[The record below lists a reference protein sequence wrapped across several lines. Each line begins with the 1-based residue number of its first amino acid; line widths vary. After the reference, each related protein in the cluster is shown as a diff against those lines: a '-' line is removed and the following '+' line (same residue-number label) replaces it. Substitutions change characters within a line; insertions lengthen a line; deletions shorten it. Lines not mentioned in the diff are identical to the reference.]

1 MSASARAATPSLS
14 DRARAACRL
23 RARVLAGLAVLLLL
37 PFAAGAQSPDAHA
50 EAGRAFDTLRASQP
64 DRMPRIAE
72 PEGAAVLRV
81 LGDAPRFLDA
91 VRYGPDDLAVLSD
104 LCDRERTAITD
115 YTGFRAQQQ
124 GQFVASVV
132 VANMLEFQEE
142 LAVLQPFLA
151 RCIARQVPV
160 AEGLLRQL
168 GERQAAQLR
177 LGGLRRSQAV
187 LLQLYAGVASCLSD
201 ARFGPSYCGLLDVM
215 AELAP
220 VHARALP
227 LASRAMVTRM
237 LPAVEQVPAGPRRQ
251 AVQRIAEAM
260 AIDRCTSL
268 CLLGAG
274 P

>member
-1 MSASARAATPSLS
+1 MSASAQAATPSQP
-14 DRARAACRL
+14 DACRAGRL
-23 RARVLAGLAVLLLL
+23 RALVVAWLLALLFPGAVV
-37 PFAAGAQSPDAHA
+37 AQSLDAHA
-50 EAGRAFDTLRASQP
+50 EAGRAFDAIRATLP
-64 DRMPRIAE
+64 DRMPRLAE
-72 PEGAAVLRV
+72 PQDAAVLRV

-104 LCDRERTAITD
+104 LCDRDRTIITA

-177 LGGLRRSQAV
+177 LGGLKRSQAA
-187 LLQLYAGVASCLSD
+187 LLQLYAGIATCLSD
-201 ARFGPSYCGLLDVM
+201 ARFGAAYCGLLDVM

-260 AIDRCTSL
+260 ATDRCTTL
-268 CLLGAG
+268 CLLGS
-274 P
+274 

>member
-1 MSASARAATPSLS
+1 MSASARAATPSPS
-14 DRARAACRL
+14 DRTRAAFWL
-23 RARVLAGLAVLLLL
+23 RACGLAALLLL
-37 PFAAGAQSPDAHA
+37 PLATAAQPQDAHA
-50 EAGRAFDTLRASQP
+50 EAGRAFDALRAVQP
-64 DRMPRIAE
+64 DRMPRLAE
-72 PEGAAVLRV
+72 PESAAVLRV

-91 VRYGPDDLAVLSD
+91 VRYGPDDLGALSD
-104 LCDRERTAITD
+104 LCDRDRTAITA
-115 YTGFRAQQQ
+115 YTGFRALQQ

-132 VANMLEFQEE
+132 VANILEFQEE

-151 RCIARQVPV
+151 RCIGRQVPV

-168 GERQAAQLR
+168 GERKAAQLR
-177 LGGLRRSQAV
+177 LGGLKRSQDA

-201 ARFGPSYCGLLDVM
+201 PRFGPAYCGLLEVM

-227 LASRAMVTRM
+227 LASRAMVIRM
-237 LPAVEQVPAGPRRQ
+237 LPPAEQVPPGPRRQ

-260 AIDRCTSL
+260 TGDRCTSL

-274 P
+274 T